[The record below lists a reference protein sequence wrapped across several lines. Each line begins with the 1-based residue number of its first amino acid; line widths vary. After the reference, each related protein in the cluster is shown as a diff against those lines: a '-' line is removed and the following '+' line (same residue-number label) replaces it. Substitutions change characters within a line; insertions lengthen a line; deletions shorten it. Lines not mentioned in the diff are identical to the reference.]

1 MNRHFGRRVETVA
14 INYEIHPSTTP
25 MADTSCSSGF
35 GWPSIRDDR
44 RDDES
49 LEAGGSYRCLAPVSL
64 FYSCNRKIRILEI
77 VREKG
82 IPSLL
87 LNSSHFPL
95 ISNVPFKGELINY
108 DLRYYALD
116 V

>member
-1 MNRHFGRRVETVA
+1 MA

-49 LEAGGSYRCLAPVSL
+49 LEAGGSYRCLAPVSC
-64 FYSCNRKIRILEI
+64 YSTVAMEKFVYWKSSEKKEQLRRCLIRR
-77 VREKG
+77 V
-82 IPSLL
+82 
-87 LNSSHFPL
+87 FP
-95 ISNVPFKGELINY
+95 
-108 DLRYYALD
+108 
-116 V
+116 